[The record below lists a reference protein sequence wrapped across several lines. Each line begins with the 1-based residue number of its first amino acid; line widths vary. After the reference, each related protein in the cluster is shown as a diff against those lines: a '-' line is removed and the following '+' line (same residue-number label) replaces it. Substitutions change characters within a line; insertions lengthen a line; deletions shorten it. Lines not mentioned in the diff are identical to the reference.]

1 MEEHSFLN
9 GIKLTPKYLF
19 KPYKS
24 PRFRQIYLIETAS
37 VVFMRITIQQE
48 GNTRQ
53 SLHRTNQKLNESL
66 TATLRF
72 SLINLDNKTREKMQI
87 NDIHTKWPYKPTQI

>member
-1 MEEHSFLN
+1 MW
-9 GIKLTPKYLF
+9 
-19 KPYKS
+19 
-24 PRFRQIYLIETAS
+24 
-37 VVFMRITIQQE
+37 ITIQQE

-53 SLHRTNQKLNESL
+53 SLHRTNQKLSESL

-87 NDIHTKWPYKPTQI
+87 NDIHTNQLKYRREVQHMFNSFYGYVSKTYRRTENGTLRSKFH